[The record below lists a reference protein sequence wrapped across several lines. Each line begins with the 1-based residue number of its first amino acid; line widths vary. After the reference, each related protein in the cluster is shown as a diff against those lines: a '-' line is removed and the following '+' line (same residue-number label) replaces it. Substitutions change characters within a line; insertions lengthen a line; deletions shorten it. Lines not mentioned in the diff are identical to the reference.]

1 MIKLQKHITI
11 QTQSSVTNNVPK
23 QCAAVQTRAMVAKE
37 NKPPKP
43 LKVKSVPGLDMG
55 PDELKEK
62 QKADPTLK
70 K

>member
-1 MIKLQKHITI
+1 
-11 QTQSSVTNNVPK
+11 
-23 QCAAVQTRAMVAKE
+23 MVAKE